1 MKKKKLTN
9 KELENRIDIL
19 LNKIMAVTNGIDFT
33 HALITTYIR
42 FKEDQEKFKEF
53 LDKEN
58 KKHEQADRSDSKGD
72 RKDKSGDTDSKPE
85 SK

>member
-19 LNKIMAVTNGIDFT
+19 LNKIVAVTNGIDFT
-33 HALITTYIR
+33 HALITTYIK
-42 FKEDQEKFKEF
+42 FKEDHEKFKEF

-58 KKHEQADRSDSKGD
+58 KKNEQTDRSNTEGD
-72 RKDKSGDTDSKPE
+72 REDKSGDTNSKPE